1 MKRIIV
7 FCWLVMACFM
17 VNGQTSEIVS
27 LKPVEFSS
35 WLKKSNNVQ
44 LVDVRT
50 SEEFGTGHLRNAQN
64 MDLKSDDFKKMILR
78 LDKKRPVLV
87 YCRSGKRSMKAAE
100 ILKNEGF
107 VKIINL
113 EGGILEW
120 ENSGF
125 PLERKR

>member
-1 MKRIIV
+1 
-7 FCWLVMACFM
+7 M
-17 VNGQTSEIVS
+17 VSGQTSEIVS

-35 WLKKSNNVQ
+35 WLKRSNNVQ

-50 SEEFGTGHLRNAQN
+50 SEEFETGHLRNAQN
-64 MDLKSDDFKKMILR
+64 IDLKSEDFKRMILR

-87 YCRSGKRSMKAAE
+87 YCRSGKRSVKAAK
-100 ILKNEGF
+100 IIKNEGF

-120 ENSGF
+120 ENSGL
-125 PLERKR
+125 PIERKR